1 VFKELGDEIDLSMK
15 KRLEDEL
22 ETIESGADVIE
33 ESYQPEP
40 KNDDNP
46 NKEE

>member
-1 VFKELGDEIDLSMK
+1 MFNELGDEIDLSMK
-15 KRLEDEL
+15 RLEDEL
-22 ETIESGADVIE
+22 DTIESGADVIE